1 MVNGSIYL
9 DMVETFA
16 FQKLEE
22 NEVQIFRQCEISSGY
37 SNIYLI
43 LFNVTCSGAWDVW
56 DAVAF
61 GFSDHRIQCP

>member
-43 LFNVTCSGAWDVW
+43 LFNVTCSGA
-56 DAVAF
+56 
-61 GFSDHRIQCP
+61 